1 MNHKESS
8 TWTEYLSCIKL
19 CQWIQARY
27 KLNFHK
33 ESSTWTEYLSYI
45 KLCQW
50 IQARYKLNFRYE
62 IKLELHVSEKLY
74 YGGTCM
80 DMNLGMFG

>member
-1 MNHKESS
+1 MD
-8 TWTEYLSCIKL
+8 
-19 CQWIQARY
+19 
-27 KLNFHK
+27 HK

-80 DMNLGMFG
+80 DMNLVMFG